1 MEQLII
7 FANNHPLLCAAW
19 AAIVFMIV
27 VISIKIKLSPV
38 KQVSPQELTF
48 LVNKNEGLVIDIR
61 AEKDFKVS
69 HILDSV
75 YFATDKAN
83 NNDFASLEKHKD
95 KPIIVV
101 CTAGI
106 TASKVA
112 NQFLKA
118 GFNQVNLL
126 KGGMNAWSAA
136 GLPTAKSKK

>member
-101 CTAGI
+101 CTAGL

-112 NQFLKA
+112 NQLLKA
-118 GFNQVNLL
+118 GFSQVNLL